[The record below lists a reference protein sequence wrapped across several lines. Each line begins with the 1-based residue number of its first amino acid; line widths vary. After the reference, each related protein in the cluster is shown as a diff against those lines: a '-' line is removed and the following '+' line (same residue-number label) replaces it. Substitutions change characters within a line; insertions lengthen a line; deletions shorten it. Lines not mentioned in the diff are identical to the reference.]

1 MGLAVRRPGVII
13 SVTMTGFA
21 FLAFVLL
28 AAPVNAQLFASKDAE
43 VAMGHYHFNTADI
56 AAQKKFWLA
65 LGGSTALFHKTEIV
79 QFPNALL
86 FFEKAK
92 ASGGTR
98 GSSVNH
104 IGFEVQDIRAMVDKL
119 RGLGYEIA
127 TKKEVSGGQAK
138 EDIFHHPSM
147 KVDLAFVIGPDD
159 IKVELTGNP
168 NVQETTAHHIHFFV
182 PDVPKARDW
191 YVQKFG
197 FESGKRGPFE
207 EARLAGIRLSFTKS
221 DGPVVGTK
229 GRSLDHIGFESRN
242 VKKLGMQL
250 EGRGI
255 TLDLP
260 YKYTRGTKVANMFLT
275 DPEGTRIELTEGL
288 KQVGEVGQGAK
299 R

>member
-1 MGLAVRRPGVII
+1 MMGFALLGFALLAVPA
-13 SVTMTGFA
+13 S
-21 FLAFVLL
+21 
-28 AAPVNAQLFASKDAE
+28 AQLFASKDAE
-43 VAMGHYHFNTADI
+43 VAMGHYHFNVADI

-65 LGGSTALFHKTEIV
+65 LGGSTAMFHKVEIV

-92 ASGGTR
+92 ATGGTR

-104 IGFEVQDIRAMVDKL
+104 IGFEVQNIRAMVDKL

-138 EDIFHHPSM
+138 EDIFPHPTM

-182 PDVPKARDW
+182 PDVQKARGW
-191 YVQKFG
+191 YVEKFG

-221 DGPVVGTK
+221 EGAVVGTK

-242 VKKLGMQL
+242 VKKLGMLL
-250 EGRGI
+250 EGRGVAI
-255 TLDLP
+255 DVP
-260 YKYTRGTKVANMFLT
+260 YKYTRGNRTANMFLN
-275 DPEGTRIELTEGL
+275 DPDGTRIELTEGL